1 MLCYYRIYYKCY
13 PFNVMVL
20 SNILQT
26 LSLQCYVIVEYT
38 IKVIPSMF
46 GYYRIYYKRYPFN
59 VMLLS
64 NILQT
69 LSLQCYVIV
78 EYTLQT
84 LSLQCHV
91 IIEYTTN
98 VILSMLCYCRV
109 SYKSYPFNVM
119 LLSKLL

>member
-1 MLCYYRIYYKCY
+1 MLCYCCI
-13 PFNVMVL
+13 
-20 SNILQT
+20 S
-26 LSLQCYVIVEYT
+26 
-38 IKVIPSMF
+38 
-46 GYYRIYYKRYPFN
+46 YKRYPFN

-78 EYTLQT
+78 EYPTK
-84 LSLQCHV
+84 LSIQCYV
-91 IIEYTTN
+91 IVEYPTN

-119 LLSKLL
+119 LLSNIL